1 MLLKNWNMYIDI
13 IMNMTVYNSAYVSV
27 YLSNAKRWVRLKA
40 KSEKHIRNAHIKSV
54 YFFTSE
60 TFEFYE
66 CKMELDVEIVAL
78 SMLLHNSKFNN
89 FSEFCVR
96 CHFLILS

>member
-1 MLLKNWNMYIDI
+1 
-13 IMNMTVYNSAYVSV
+13 MNMTVYNSAYVSV

-60 TFEFYE
+60 KFEFYE
-66 CKMELDVEIVAL
+66 YKM
-78 SMLLHNSKFNN
+78 
-89 FSEFCVR
+89 
-96 CHFLILS
+96 

>member
-60 TFEFYE
+60 KFEFYE
-66 CKMELDVEIVAL
+66 YKM
-78 SMLLHNSKFNN
+78 
-89 FSEFCVR
+89 
-96 CHFLILS
+96 